1 MDEEKDVYLQLSPPH
16 LSIKSMDIYS
26 IYTYEIHE
34 GDKSLLYK
42 DTGQKAID
50 RAHDIVSPSESGGG
64 DVLTK
69 KNYRLLTSSVVKP
82 VISAISSNDMP
93 WAFILRAFSTFS
105 SL

>member
-1 MDEEKDVYLQLSPPH
+1 MDEEKDVYLQVSPPH

-50 RAHDIVSPSESGGG
+50 RAHDIVENIIKDQLVFLNILTQLFYISGIHFVFELQVLNG
-64 DVLTK
+64 DVHPAGWGIYLF
-69 KNYRLLTSSVVKP
+69 LL
-82 VISAISSNDMP
+82 
-93 WAFILRAFSTFS
+93 
-105 SL
+105 

>member
-50 RAHDIVSPSESGGG
+50 RAHDIVSPPLNPEGEPLDFINASP
-64 DVLTK
+64 K
-69 KNYRLLTSSVVKP
+69 LLFVV
-82 VISAISSNDMP
+82 S
-93 WAFILRAFSTFS
+93 
-105 SL
+105 

>member
-50 RAHDIVSPSESGGG
+50 RAHDIVSPPSESGGG
-64 DVLTK
+64 VVLTK
-69 KNYRLLTSSVVKP
+69 KRTTGCSPRLSSSP
-82 VISAISSNDMP
+82 
-93 WAFILRAFSTFS
+93 
-105 SL
+105 